1 MRLTHVDRRAWRVG
15 FLPQP
20 WEWSDWR
27 WAGPD
32 GRFNGRWDPLDHG
45 LYRTVYAGDTLLSCL
60 VELLAPHR
68 PDPYLMADMDAILE
82 DAEDEELHPTAPAGH
97 LDIGQWLVNRTA
109 GSARLQGRFVDIT
122 AAETVADLHP
132 LFKGRALAY
141 NLKDFDAAALKN
153 AENRLLTQEV
163 SQHLWTRR
171 NPDGSD
177 FCDGI
182 QFRSRHGDD
191 LLLWAVYERDSDGQ
205 VSTHITDMESAA
217 LAAETPELRS
227 AMDLLGLTRYCARRR
242 QA

>member
-1 MRLTHVDRRAWRVG
+1 MKFSELDQRVWRVG

-45 LYRTVYAGDTLLSCL
+45 LYRTVYAADSLLACL

-68 PDPYLMADMDAILE
+68 PDPYLVAEIDDIVE
-82 DAEDEELHPTAPAGH
+82 DDSDAEQHPSARPGEL
-97 LDIGQWLVNRTA
+97 DVDQWLVNRVA
-109 GSARLQGRFVDIT
+109 GTARLTGRFVDIT
-122 AAETVADLHP
+122 AAETVAALHP
-132 LFKGRALAY
+132 LFKGKALAY

-163 SQHLWTRR
+163 SQFLWTRR
-171 NPDGSD
+171 NADGTD

-191 LLLWAVYERDSDGQ
+191 LLLWAVYERDTDGQ
-205 VSTHITDMESAA
+205 TSAHITGVE
-217 LAAETPELRS
+217 LADLRSSSPELRATLS
-227 AMDLLGLTRYCARRR
+227 LLGLSSR
-242 QA
+242 

>member
-1 MRLTHVDRRAWRVG
+1 MKFTDLDQRVWRVG

-45 LYRTVYAGDTLLSCL
+45 LYRTIYAAGSLLACL

-68 PDPYLMADMDAILE
+68 PDPYLVAEIDDIEEDDSDADQFPSARPG
-82 DAEDEELHPTAPAGH
+82 ELD
-97 LDIGQWLVNRTA
+97 LDQWLVNRVA
-109 GSARLQGRFVDIT
+109 GSARLTGRYVDIT
-122 AAETVADLHP
+122 ASETVARLHP
-132 LFKGRALAY
+132 LFKGKALAY

-163 SQHLWTRR
+163 SQYLWTRK

-191 LLLWAVYERDSDGQ
+191 LLLWAVYERDTDGQ
-205 VSTHITDMESAA
+205 TSAHITNIE
-217 LAAETPELRS
+217 LADLISNTPELRAALS
-227 AMDLLGLTRYCARRR
+227 LLGLSSR
-242 QA
+242 

>member
-1 MRLTHVDRRAWRVG
+1 MKFADLDQRVWRVG

-45 LYRTVYAGDTLLSCL
+45 LFRTVYAAESLLACL

-68 PDPYLMADMDAILE
+68 PDPYLVAEIDDIVEDDA
-82 DAEDEELHPTAPAGH
+82 DAEQFPSARPGE
-97 LDIGQWLVNRTA
+97 LDIDQWLVNRVA
-109 GSARLQGRFVDIT
+109 GTARLTGRYVDIT
-122 AAETVADLHP
+122 AAETVSALHP
-132 LFKGRALAY
+132 LFKGKALAY

-163 SQHLWTRR
+163 SQFLWTRK

-191 LLLWAVYERDSDGQ
+191 LLLWAVYERDTDGQ
-205 VSTHITDMESAA
+205 ISAHITGIELEDLSSN
-217 LAAETPELRS
+217 TPELRAALS
-227 AMDLLGLTRYCARRR
+227 LLGLSSR
-242 QA
+242 

>member
-1 MRLTHVDRRAWRVG
+1 MKFADLDQRAWRVG

-45 LYRTVYAGDTLLSCL
+45 LYRTVYAAESLLACL

-68 PDPYLMADMDAILE
+68 PDPYLVAEIEAIE
-82 DAEDEELHPTAPAGH
+82 EDESDAEQFPSVRPGEL
-97 LDIGQWLVNRTA
+97 DVDQWLVNRIA
-109 GSARLQGRFVDIT
+109 GSARLAGRFVDIT
-122 AAETVADLHP
+122 SAETVAGLHP
-132 LFKGRALAY
+132 LFKGKALAY

-163 SQHLWTRR
+163 AQYLWTRK

-177 FCDGI
+177 YCDGI

-191 LLLWAVYERDSDGQ
+191 LLLWAIFERDTDGQ
-205 VSTHITDMESAA
+205 ISAHVTDIEVVNLSSD
-217 LAAETPELRS
+217 TPELRAALS
-227 AMDLLGLTRYCARRR
+227 LLGLTTR
-242 QA
+242 

>member
-1 MRLTHVDRRAWRVG
+1 MKFADLDRRVWRVG

-45 LYRTVYAGDTLLSCL
+45 LYRTVYAADSLLACL

-68 PDPYLMADMDAILE
+68 PDPYLVAEIDDIVE
-82 DAEDEELHPTAPAGH
+82 DDSDAEHFPSARPGE
-97 LDIGQWLVNRTA
+97 LDIDQWLVNRVA
-109 GSARLQGRFVDIT
+109 GTARLTGRFVDIT

-132 LFKGRALAY
+132 LFKGKALAY

-163 SQHLWTRR
+163 SQFLWTRK
-171 NPDGSD
+171 NPDGTD

-205 VSTHITDMESAA
+205 TSAHITGVELEDLSSN
-217 LAAETPELRS
+217 TPELRAALS
-227 AMDLLGLTRYCARRR
+227 LLGLSSR
-242 QA
+242 

>member
-1 MRLTHVDRRAWRVG
+1 MKFADLDQRVWRVG

-45 LYRTVYAGDTLLSCL
+45 LFRTVYAAESLLACL

-68 PDPYLMADMDAILE
+68 PDPYLVAEIDDIVEDDA
-82 DAEDEELHPTAPAGH
+82 DAEQFPSACPGE
-97 LDIGQWLVNRTA
+97 LDIDQWLVNRVA
-109 GSARLQGRFVDIT
+109 GTARLTGRYVDIT
-122 AAETVADLHP
+122 AAETVAALHP
-132 LFKGRALAY
+132 LFKGKALAY

-163 SQHLWTRR
+163 SQFLWTRK

-191 LLLWAVYERDSDGQ
+191 LLLWAVYERDTDGQ
-205 VSTHITDMESAA
+205 TSTHITGIELEDLSSN
-217 LAAETPELRS
+217 TPELRVALS
-227 AMDLLGLTRYCARRR
+227 LLGLSSR
-242 QA
+242 